1 MSKLDYVISYET
13 MLLEPADH
21 PEYLTKITDKKKGII
36 YSKRTAKSLIK
47 ESALTY
53 HYSIKGHLE
62 IVKSKYPTMKKIP
75 LMVNPT
81 LSILMIPTTSPNQSL
96 CKWLNFIQ
104 IDQYRPSK
112 KHTKIRFRNGEEVI
126 LPISY
131 YAFDQQM
138 SKAAKLI
145 GIYIHQKVD
154 YELKSEKEKLLLIKE
169 LVEDYYEMKKS

>member
-21 PEYLTKITDKKKGII
+21 PEYLTKITDVNKGIV

-62 IVKSKYPTMKKIP
+62 IVKNKYPTMKKIP

-81 LSILMIPTTSPNQSL
+81 LSILMIPTTSASQSS
-96 CKWLNFIQ
+96 CIWLNFIQ
-104 IDQYRPSK
+104 IDNYRPIK
-112 KHTKIRFRNGEEVI
+112 KQTKIRFRNGTETI

-131 YAFDQQM
+131 YMFDMQM
-138 SKAAKLI
+138 NKAAKLI
-145 GIYIHQKVD
+145 GIYIHQKVE
-154 YELKSEKEKLLLIKE
+154 YEMKSEEEKLLLIKE
-169 LVEDYYEMKKS
+169 LVDDIYGNKR